1 MDMLVTI
8 VRVPML
14 VMPWI
19 GCEFLG
25 LRTHNNHICGRTFG
39 STVRLPLVSE
49 PQPQRTKRSV
59 EFKPQTS
66 EQYITIEI
74 PQDLIR
80 EYLAQNY
87 THLHLGAVRLIL
99 TLHGRKGLPIT
110 EKIAL
115 LDTTFKEYQNGHI
128 GALVTT
134 LTNGSVIHTISPD
147 FTMRLTDPTLSQR
160 IKIQVQLIG
169 AIQDSAAEQAT
180 LHHQVLY
187 RVQDHALDLKLPNST
202 GDALLMFHDK
212 NNGPAIILDVHTTTP
227 PRITRASDGTV
238 TTVFQR
244 PGSEGQSSFRQSSF
258 RRICTISPIFIQH
271 TAHPDDPPVHYYDN
285 GKPIYVSHIQGHFI
299 WDVDPSM
306 CDSDCD
312 CQDWN
317 DWSDSED
324 EDYARRRRKSKKKKK
339 QSCTVSRRPDPPDE
353 PDYKPKFS
361 LKRRSQK
368 SYQDYSTANPQMV
381 PYIATLGSYDHDFPP
396 LQTSADDARVTRRP
410 YVTPPQGVTP
420 HEYQA
425 ITPQE
430 EVLNWH
436 TDNALNQNKVLN
448 RIDHRLGT
456 LEEKVDEASTHMSH
470 LQAHIKELRDRL
482 AT

>member
-1 MDMLVTI
+1 MVTTI
-8 VRVPML
+8 SVVEPL
-14 VMPWI
+14 
-19 GCEFLG
+19 E
-25 LRTHNNHICGRTFG
+25 
-39 STVRLPLVSE
+39 VRLDYPDELYSFSSWSRKVNSDLTW
-49 PQPQRTKRSV
+49 TKRFAHNGKNCAPRHHFQGIPECSHRSV
-59 EFKPQTS
+59 SHHFNQWKCDPHN
-66 EQYITIEI
+66 
-74 PQDLIR
+74 
-80 EYLAQNY
+80 LA
-87 THLHLGAVRLIL
+87 R
-99 TLHGRKGLPIT
+99 
-110 EKIAL
+110 
-115 LDTTFKEYQNGHI
+115 
-128 GALVTT
+128 
-134 LTNGSVIHTISPD
+134 

-169 AIQDSAAEQAT
+169 ATQDAAAEQAT

-212 NNGPAIILDVHTTTP
+212 NHGPAIVNIPRMITTEEFSSIVPLEWITNYEKAFPQQIPDVHTTTP
-227 PRITRASDGTV
+227 PRITRASDGT
-238 TTVFQR
+238 
-244 PGSEGQSSFRQSSF
+244 
-258 RRICTISPIFIQH
+258 H

-285 GKPIYVSHIQGHFI
+285 GKHVYVSHIQ
-299 WDVDPSM
+299 DY
-306 CDSDCD
+306 D

-339 QSCTVSRRPDPPDE
+339 QSCTVSKRPDPPDE
-353 PDYKPKFS
+353 PDYKSKFS

-368 SYQDYSTANPQMV
+368 SYQDYSTANPQVV
-381 PYIATLGSYDHDFPP
+381 PCIATLGSYDHDFPP

-410 YVTPPQGVTP
+410 YITPPQGVSP
-420 HEYQA
+420 HGYQA
-425 ITPQE
+425 VTPQE

-436 TDNALNQNKVLN
+436 TDNALNQNKMLN

-456 LEEKVDEASTHMSH
+456 LEEKVDETSTHMSH